1 MRICVAGMLDHMRTT
16 IMLPDELYA
25 EVRNRAVHDGRTIT
39 SVIEEA
45 LREQLRANA
54 AAVDRPPFRINVIQG
69 RGLQPGVDLD
79 DNAALADLM
88 NQS

>member
-1 MRICVAGMLDHMRTT
+1 MLICMRTT
-16 IMLPDELYA
+16 ILLPDELYDA
-25 EVRNRAVHDGRTIT
+25 VRHHATQQRRTIT

-45 LREQLRANA
+45 VRASLRAH
-54 AAVDRPPFRINVIQG
+54 AAVGQRPAFSIDVIQG

-88 NQS
+88 DRP

>member
-1 MRICVAGMLDHMRTT
+1 MRTT
-16 IMLPDELYA
+16 ILLPDELYDAVRQFAAA
-25 EVRNRAVHDGRTIT
+25 ERRTIT

-45 LREQLRANA
+45 LLDTLRKYVATESRA
-54 AAVDRPPFRINVIQG
+54 PFAVDVIEG

-88 NQS
+88 DRS